1 MLSSYFAD
9 LHIHVGRDMYGG
21 PVKIAASKHLTIT
34 NVLKE
39 ASRRKG
45 LDLVG
50 VIDCHAPNVQEEIL
64 QLIHQGKAE
73 ELPEGG
79 IQFEHVTLLLGSEI
93 EIYDEHCQGPLH
105 VLCYFKS
112 LNNMK
117 DFTNWLRDK
126 MKNISLS
133 SQRYYGTASA
143 LQRKVK
149 ELEGLF
155 IPAHIFTPFKS
166 SYGKGVKT
174 SMSEVFDMDLIDAVE
189 LGLSADNKMAD
200 NIRELH
206 SYPYVTNS
214 DSHSLAKIAREY
226 QKITLASPSFTEL
239 KKALRNE
246 HGRRIE
252 ENYGMSPKLGKY
264 YTTVCQKCLKAV
276 SYETKICPHCHSKKI
291 VTGVYD
297 RIQALKDAT
306 AAPNNRPEYFCQVP
320 LEYLPGIGKK
330 TFDKLIASLGTEMA
344 ILHYSS
350 KEALEEV
357 LPAKL
362 VDIILAMRNGDIQV
376 QAGGGGNYGRL
387 LISDESID
395 I

>member
-1 MLSSYFAD
+1 MLTPYFAD
-9 LHIHVGRDMYGG
+9 LHIHVGRDMYDG

-34 NVLKE
+34 NILKE
-39 ASRRKG
+39 ASRKKG

-50 VIDCHAPNVQEEIL
+50 VIDCHAPNVQEEIH
-64 QLIHQGKAE
+64 QLIRQGKAE

-79 IQFEHVTLLLGSEI
+79 VQFENVTLLLGSEI
-93 EIYDEHCQGPLH
+93 EIYDDNCQGPIH

-112 LNNMK
+112 LNSIQ
-117 DFTNWLRDK
+117 DFTNWLWGK

-133 SQRYYGTASA
+133 SQRYYGTALA

-149 ELEGLF
+149 ELEGLC

-166 SYGKGVKT
+166 SYGKGVKW
-174 SMSEVFDMDLIDAVE
+174 SMSEVFDMNLIDAVE
-189 LGLSADNKMAD
+189 LGLSADTKMAD
-200 NIRELH
+200 QITELH
-206 SYPYVTNS
+206 PYPYVTNS

-226 QKITLASPSFTEL
+226 QKITLASPTFTEL

-246 HGRRIE
+246 NGRRIE
-252 ENYGMSPKLGKY
+252 GNYGMSPKLGKY
-264 YTTVCQKCLKAV
+264 YTTVCQKCLTAL
-276 SYETKICPHCHSKKI
+276 SYETKVCPHCHSKKI
-291 VTGVYD
+291 IPGVYD
-297 RIQALKDAT
+297 RILALKDA
-306 AAPNNRPEYFCQVP
+306 ASAPDSRPDYYYQVP

-330 TFDKLIASLGTEMA
+330 TFDKLITSLGTEMD
-344 ILHYSS
+344 ILHHSS
-350 KEALEEV
+350 KNALEQV

-362 VDIILAMRNGDIQV
+362 VHIILAMRRGDIQV

-387 LISDESID
+387 LVSDESID